1 MEFESH
7 MKELVNKSRVEITA
21 TLQCKYHK
29 NDEWKVKKC
38 FHGKSTRRVT
48 RKQKP
53 EEVLQQNREEM
64 TKEAE
69 RAALEKCFRE
79 RFGFTEF
86 NDIVIDELN
95 RPIDEEKLYCA

>member
-1 MEFESH
+1 MN
-7 MKELVNKSRVEITA
+7 ELVTKSRVELTA
-21 TLQCKYHK
+21 TLRCEYYKD
-29 NDEWKVKKC
+29 DEWKVKKRY
-38 FHGKSTRRVT
+38 HGKSTRRVT

-64 TKEAE
+64 KKEAE

-86 NDIVIDELN
+86 NDIVIDELC
-95 RPIDEEKLYCA
+95 RPINI

>member
-1 MEFESH
+1 MEFESP
-7 MKELVNKSRVEITA
+7 MKELVRGTRVELTA
-21 TLQCKYHK
+21 TLRCEYLE

-38 FHGKSTRRVT
+38 YHGKSTRRVT

-53 EEVLQQNREEM
+53 EEVLEQNREEM

-69 RAALEKCFRE
+69 RDALEKCFGE

-95 RPIDEEKLYCA
+95 RPIKV

>member
-1 MEFESH
+1 MKFESP
-7 MKELVNKSRVEITA
+7 MKELVTKSRVEVTVS
-21 TLQCKYHK
+21 LKCKYYK
-29 NDEWKVKKC
+29 NDEWKVKKRY
-38 FHGKSTRRVT
+38 HGKSTRRLT

-64 TKEAE
+64 EQEAE

-86 NDIVIDELN
+86 NDIVIDELS
-95 RPIDEEKLYCA
+95 RPINI